1 MDNLYDI
8 DLNLYKIFL
17 SVAKNKSFSK
27 AAEELFVTQPA
38 ISHAIS
44 NLEKKLK
51 TKLFIR
57 KYNETLLTQEGRIL
71 ISHIKKAYTNISVG
85 EKLIRDS
92 QDLLFGDIEIGVPTH
107 IGTPLIIP
115 KIREFHYKYPN
126 IKFYITSKSTNTM
139 IKMLED
145 NSLDFII
152 DSFPIKNN
160 SKISI
165 INLEELETCFVS
177 SSKVNEIITEENYN
191 KFDFILPNKNTS
203 NRLMLD
209 RILSSRNINISPII
223 ESYSTEMA
231 IQFVKEK
238 FGIAWLS
245 KELLKQEL
253 KTKNLFEVPSNIN
266 LPKIQ
271 IQLAYIDDF
280 ISFPAR
286 KFINTYFIKN

>member
-71 ISHIKKAYTNISVG
+71 ISHIKKAYTNISVS

-139 IKMLED
+139 IK
-145 NSLDFII
+145 
-152 DSFPIKNN
+152 
-160 SKISI
+160 
-165 INLEELETCFVS
+165 
-177 SSKVNEIITEENYN
+177 
-191 KFDFILPNKNTS
+191 
-203 NRLMLD
+203 R
-209 RILSSRNINISPII
+209 
-223 ESYSTEMA
+223 
-231 IQFVKEK
+231 
-238 FGIAWLS
+238 
-245 KELLKQEL
+245 
-253 KTKNLFEVPSNIN
+253 
-266 LPKIQ
+266 
-271 IQLAYIDDF
+271 
-280 ISFPAR
+280 
-286 KFINTYFIKN
+286 

>member
-1 MDNLYDI
+1 MYSLYDI

-44 NLEKKLK
+44 TLEKKLK

-71 ISHIKKAYTNISVG
+71 ISHIKKAYAHISVG

-92 QDLLFGDIEIGVPTH
+92 KDLLFGNIEIGVPTH

-126 IKFYITSKSTNTM
+126 IKFHITSKSTNSM

-152 DSFPIKNN
+152 DSFPIEKNN
-160 SKISI
+160 KISV

-177 SSKVNEIITEENYN
+177 SSKVDEIITEENYN
-191 KFDFILPNKNTS
+191 NFDFILPNKNTS

-209 RILSSRNINISPII
+209 RMLSSRNINISPII

-231 IQFVKEK
+231 IQFVKEN

-245 KELLKQEL
+245 KELLRQEL
-253 KTKNLFEVPSNIN
+253 EMGNLFEVPSIIN
-266 LPKIQ
+266 LPKVQ